1 MKTEIR
7 RFNSYGACGPKT
19 YSKSAFT
26 PEVRG
31 QTADEIHNRALA
43 ADRDAEI
50 DRLNRDRGLAE
61 ARRREIASRGL
72 GQFQ

>member
-1 MKTEIR
+1 MKTTEIR
-7 RFNSYGACGPKT
+7 RFNSYGSVPPKT
-19 YSKSAFT
+19 YGKAAFT
-26 PEVRG
+26 PEVPG

-50 DRLNRDRGLAE
+50 ARLDRGPAE

>member
-1 MKTEIR
+1 MTEIR
-7 RFNSYGACGPKT
+7 RFNSYGDCGPKT
-19 YSKSAFT
+19 YSKSGFT
-26 PEVRG
+26 REVRG

-50 DRLNRDRGLAE
+50 

-72 GQFQ
+72 GQLQ

>member
-1 MKTEIR
+1 MKTTEIR
-7 RFNSYGACGPKT
+7 RFNSYGSVPPKT
-19 YSKSAFT
+19 YGKSDFT

-50 DRLNRDRGLAE
+50 ARLDRGPAE